1 MSVNKTGCS
10 LQWWSRR
17 QCVQQHHTPPPPRP
31 PVLCHPP
38 FFVFFSRLL
47 HGDLLVKDQLDLDA
61 NVSPSSD
68 YLKVNLWGIF
78 YAQDLRSRLLVHQG
92 RRCDLPLHRSVGR
105 ERWGAPV
112 RLVEVDVKSP
122 CPAGEDPL
130 LGDEA
135 VVAAP
140 SPALV
145 GNVHGALV
153 GAARLVVMVGDGL
166 VLRLPVTAARQERQL
181 TFRNHLMS
189 HLSSF
194 FRGDLICIHLFVCR
208 KLTLTNFTFFFFF

>member
-1 MSVNKTGCS
+1 M
-10 LQWWSRR
+10 
-17 QCVQQHHTPPPPRP
+17 
-31 PVLCHPP
+31 
-38 FFVFFSRLL
+38 
-47 HGDLLVKDQLDLDA
+47 
-61 NVSPSSD
+61 
-68 YLKVNLWGIF
+68 
-78 YAQDLRSRLLVHQG
+78 HQG

-105 ERWGAPV
+105 ERRGAPV

-140 SPALV
+140 PPALV

-166 VLRLPVTAARQERQL
+166 VLRLPVTAARRERQL

-189 HLSSF
+189 HLSLMPRHGEF
-194 FRGDLICIHLFVCR
+194 FIFSRR
-208 KLTLTNFTFFFFF
+208 T

>member
-1 MSVNKTGCS
+1 M
-10 LQWWSRR
+10 
-17 QCVQQHHTPPPPRP
+17 
-31 PVLCHPP
+31 
-38 FFVFFSRLL
+38 
-47 HGDLLVKDQLDLDA
+47 
-61 NVSPSSD
+61 
-68 YLKVNLWGIF
+68 
-78 YAQDLRSRLLVHQG
+78 HQG

-140 SPALV
+140 PPALV

-153 GAARLVVMVGDGL
+153 GAARLVVMIGDGL

-189 HLSSF
+189 HLSLMLRHGEFFIF
-194 FRGDLICIHLFVCR
+194 FRGGLDLHSFICLQKAHADKFHLS
-208 KLTLTNFTFFFFF
+208 FFFFGFK